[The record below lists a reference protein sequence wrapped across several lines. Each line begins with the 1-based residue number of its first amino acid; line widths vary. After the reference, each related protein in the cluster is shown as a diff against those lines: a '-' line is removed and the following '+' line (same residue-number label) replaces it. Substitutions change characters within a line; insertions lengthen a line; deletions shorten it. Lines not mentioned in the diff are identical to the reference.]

1 MPTTGPDAGCL
12 DAGRRWRGEPLDA
25 ANLILRRPEE
35 ADIPALVSLAGN
47 WEVARHTAFI
57 PHPYGEGDARTFI
70 AEAPNTAADGAHVV
84 FALERRTKP
93 GLIGCAGLIIDG
105 DAAEIGYWIGQPYWG
120 RGFAGEAVRRLLRL
134 AFGVL
139 GLERVHAEIL
149 SDNPPSMRVLDK
161 AGFKQGDELIGER
174 GRCLD
179 RSVVVYEISRRDWI
193 AGEAAKPRVLVVAA
207 ALIDADGRV
216 LLARRPAGKTMAGLW
231 EFPGGKVGEGETPE
245 AALVR
250 ELAEELAVDVGESC
264 LAPIAFASHPYDDF
278 HLLMPLY
285 VCRVWQGT
293 PMPRE
298 GQLLKWVRPTAMAAM
313 AMPPADA
320 PLVAQLRDLL

>member
-35 ADIPALVSLAGN
+35 ADIPALVSLAGD

-57 PHPYGEGDARTFI
+57 PHPYSEEDARTFI
-70 AEAPNTAADGAHVV
+70 AEAPNQAADGAHVV
-84 FALERRTKP
+84 FAIERRTEP
-93 GLIGCAGLIIDG
+93 GLIGYAGLIIDG
-105 DAAEIGYWIGQPYWG
+105 DGAEIGYWIGQPFWG
-120 RGFAGEAVRRLLRL
+120 QGFAGEAVRRLLRL
-134 AFGVL
+134 AFDVL
-139 GLERVHAEIL
+139 GLERVRAEIL

-161 AGFKQGDELIGER
+161 AGFKRGDESIGDR

-179 RSVVVYEISRRDWI
+179 RSVVAYEISRRDWI

-216 LLARRPAGKTMAGLW
+216 LLARRPAGKMMAGLW

-250 ELAEELAVDVGESC
+250 ELAEELAVDASESC

-285 VCRVWQGT
+285 VCRVWKGT
-293 PMPRE
+293 PTPRE
-298 GQLLKWVRPTAMAAM
+298 GQLLKWVRPTAMATM
-313 AMPPADA
+313 PMPPADA